1 MTATASDSIKWIPF
15 GVLVL
20 LTLTTSVFWKIEKSR
35 EQPLRPVEEVMAQQ
49 PPPSAM
55 EGKPAPLFTLPALD
69 GGTVNL
75 ADYRGKMVFLNIWAT
90 WCAPCREEMP
100 AMQRLADKLK
110 GVNFAMVT
118 VSIDKKRE
126 DVEKFV
132 RELGLTFT
140 VALDP
145 DENVSRMYQITGV
158 PETFLISPDGIVMHH
173 VIGPGE
179 WDNPNI
185 VAAFTRTAGGGAPQ
199 Q

>member
-1 MTATASDSIKWIPF
+1 
-15 GVLVL
+15 
-20 LTLTTSVFWKIEKSR
+20 
-35 EQPLRPVEEVMAQQ
+35 
-49 PPPSAM
+49 
-55 EGKPAPLFTLPALD
+55 
-69 GGTVNL
+69 
-75 ADYRGKMVFLNIWAT
+75 
-90 WCAPCREEMP
+90 
-100 AMQRLADKLK
+100 MQRLADKLK